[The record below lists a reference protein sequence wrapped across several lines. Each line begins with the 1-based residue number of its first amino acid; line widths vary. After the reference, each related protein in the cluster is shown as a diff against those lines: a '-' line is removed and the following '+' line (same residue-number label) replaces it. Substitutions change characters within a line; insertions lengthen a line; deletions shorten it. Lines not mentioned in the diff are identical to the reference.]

1 MECARCGA
9 TGAGTFCSQC
19 GARMPAAGE
28 DGADRFWAEDEPTHP
43 QLPAA
48 PVPSWAQQTPQ
59 SSWEDWLVQQPTA
72 PPAAAPP
79 TGRTSMAPPG
89 GGRPGGPAWGLIAA
103 VCLVVVLFLGAG
115 AATLWFVVSRD
126 DDTTTAGSATAT
138 PTTATSTPP
147 PTTTVTS
154 TPPPTTTVTTTAS
167 PPPTT
172 TVTTTAAAPNA
183 ADQLNDLREESLGR
197 LVTDGDWGV
206 SLSAKQDGTRDD
218 RQLTSSGSHVFR
230 LPDILELHLALAST
244 YPAEQVYLL
253 KAEDLGS
260 TVGTDDDKIWMTI
273 VDPGWLTSRADAE
286 LWCEAQFPWLSGVEL
301 DNACYPRRLSTP

>member
-1 MECARCGA
+1 MECAGCGA
-9 TGAGTFCSQC
+9 TSEGTFCSRC

-28 DGADRFWAEDEPTHP
+28 DGADRFWAEDEPTRA
-43 QLPAA
+43 QLPAV
-48 PVPSWAQQTPQ
+48 PGPSWAQETPQ
-59 SSWEDWLVQQPTA
+59 SSWEDWLVQQPTTLPPAA
-72 PPAAAPP
+72 PPA
-79 TGRTSMAPPG
+79 GRTSMAPPG

-103 VCLVVVLFLGAG
+103 ACLAAVVLLGAG
-115 AATLWFVVSRD
+115 AGALWFVASQD
-126 DDTTTAGSATAT
+126 DDTTTAGSATTA
-138 PTTATSTPP
+138 PTTATSTP

-172 TVTTTAAAPNA
+172 TVTTTAAPLSA

-230 LPDILELHLALAST
+230 LPDILELHQAVVST
-244 YPAEQVYLL
+244 YPLDEVYLL

-260 TVGTDDDKIWMTI
+260 TVGADDDKIWMTI
-273 VDPGWLTSRADAE
+273 VDPGWLTSRDDAE
-286 LWCEAQFPWLSGVEL
+286 MWCEAQFSWLSGVEL